1 VAKLM
6 DPLVDPEIPT
16 LAAVLDPAELAGQL
30 NVLLPW
36 DTSLGIRVRVLRWK
50 RASRCTFELAVN
62 TPRGWEE
69 LIGKVYAEDRSDV
82 YRTMEDLRQA
92 GFDSEAEFATPRAIA
107 FLTPLRLLLCE
118 KAPGTRARKL
128 IVDSARSEGV
138 RAAER
143 CAHWLARFHE
153 RGPRSGRVVR
163 LDDQLRSL
171 EDARRDLVSSGGRL
185 ADKASRLFERLA
197 VAPGSWGLGD
207 GEPCAAHGTYTP
219 GQVLLSE
226 GRTVTIDWDT
236 YAVADPAF
244 DVARF
249 LVELKRMSLKY
260 FGSTRAFDAA
270 GNGFLETYVA
280 TGRSDV
286 SRRLPF
292 QQAAICL
299 DRAKQDLEK
308 QALGSWEKAEAMLN
322 EGLRVLTA

>member
-16 LAAVLDPAELAGQL
+16 LVAVLDPAELAGQL
-30 NVLLPW
+30 NVLLQW

-92 GFDSEAEFATPRAIA
+92 GFDSEAEFATPRAVA
-107 FLTPLRLLLCE
+107 FLKPLRLLLCE

-128 IVDSARSEGV
+128 IVDSNQPDGV

-143 CAHWLARFHE
+143 CAQWLARFHE
-153 RGPRSGRVVR
+153 RGPRSGRVVH
-163 LDDQLRSL
+163 LHDQLRSL
-171 EDARRDLVSSGGRL
+171 EDAWRGLAGLGGPVG
-185 ADKASRLFERLA
+185 DKASRLFERLA
-197 VAPGSWGLGD
+197 VTARGLG
-207 GEPCAAHGTYTP
+207 GVEPCAGHGTYTP

-236 YAVADPAF
+236 YTVADPAF

-249 LVELKRMSLKY
+249 LVELKRMGLKY
-260 FGSTRAFDAA
+260 FGSTQAFDAA
-270 GNGFLETYVA
+270 GEGFLKTYLA

-286 SRRLPF
+286 SKRLPF

-299 DRAKQDLEK
+299 DRAKNDVDK
-308 QALGSWEKAEAMLN
+308 QGPGWCDKAEAMLD
-322 EGLRVLTA
+322 EGLRV